1 MTQSQE
7 NSEEDLNIGLLQINN
22 NLKNQ
27 LKVNIK
33 NIYISNSLSVNSYE
47 LL

>member
-7 NSEEDLNIGLLQINN
+7 NTEEDLNIGLLQINN

-27 LKVNIK
+27 TQG
-33 NIYISNSLSVNSYE
+33 
-47 LL
+47 